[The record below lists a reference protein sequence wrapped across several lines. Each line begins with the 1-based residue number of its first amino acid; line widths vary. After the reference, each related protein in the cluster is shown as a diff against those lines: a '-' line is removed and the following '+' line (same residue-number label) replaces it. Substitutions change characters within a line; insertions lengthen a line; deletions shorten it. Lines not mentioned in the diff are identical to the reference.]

1 MLPLQGH
8 DRVSSRFMYSCKAF
22 RRASISAMSA
32 TWWSELYS
40 VRVGKGVE
48 GREGPEA
55 ARSSGAY
62 LLPSVPPRWTP
73 GQARGRCGVPGS
85 PLMGPQPPE
94 LARHL

>member
-32 TWWSELYS
+32 AWWAELYS
-40 VRVGKGVE
+40 VRGGKGV
-48 GREGPEA
+48 GGYEGPEA
-55 ARSSGAY
+55 AWSYGAY
-62 LLPSVPPRWTP
+62 LLPSVPPQQTTGR
-73 GQARGRCGVPGS
+73 ARGRCGVPGS